1 MAPWQE
7 LSRTELEEMIL
18 AALTRQWIT
27 PKQLAP
33 LIGVPWR
40 VLMRAL
46 PRLQMCGKVEG
57 RLEQVVVERCR
68 KRPRRWYRLP
78 AAVGLAMC
86 ETLEPPIDVTR
97 FKVLGVV
104 THRCLEDEPDEQKE
118 VVGLKLGYRW

>member
-1 MAPWQE
+1 MTAPWQE

-46 PRLQMCGKVEG
+46 PRLYISRSSSSRIRMRSPCGTSCSS
-57 RLEQVVVERCR
+57 RLFLACIWSAMDPMKPASCR
-68 KRPRRWYRLP
+68 ICISPSILPTSRLS
-78 AAVGLAMC
+78 
-86 ETLEPPIDVTR
+86 
-97 FKVLGVV
+97 
-104 THRCLEDEPDEQKE
+104 
-118 VVGLKLGYRW
+118 